1 MTGVTIGAVITGAT
15 ATRSLTPH
23 VAERPEGLVVRALGV
38 LRPINLSRGSG
49 LYGGPP
55 EAGETGE
62 IMIRTPYATLRGA
75 ARIGAC
81 AAALLM
87 AVATSGSALADAAS
101 EGKAVLERN
110 CGRCH
115 GVAAGAQ
122 SPLSKAPNL
131 GTVLRSY
138 PAVP

>member
-1 MTGVTIGAVITGAT
+1 MRRI
-15 ATRSLTPH
+15 
-23 VAERPEGLVVRALGV
+23 
-38 LRPINLSRGSG
+38 
-49 LYGGPP
+49 
-55 EAGETGE
+55 
-62 IMIRTPYATLRGA
+62 PYSTSQGA

-131 GTVLRSY
+131 WTVLRSY
-138 PAVP
+138 PVERLDFELAEGIGSRHADMPQIQFADEDITRIYYYLHGDDEARPRP